1 MKQGRSFI
9 ALLLALVAG
18 VAIAATPQPFVS
30 VGSYSNF
37 RFTAE
42 HQYGVGVDLWKD
54 GSTLLGLFY
63 YAAGPAGDTPAGKIE
78 DVSFDP
84 GTGRLS
90 FTARLTIGQHVC
102 KKHSFVPSQDLF
114 RFSGLLSDGSLE
126 GTLSHAD
133 NLHPELAP
141 AEEKIVLQKSRN
153 EPVVRYTN
161 REQWERGIAPIL
173 EFRGPQW

>member
-54 GSTLLGLFY
+54 GSTLVGLFY
-63 YAAGPAGDTPAGKIE
+63 SAAGPAGDTPAGKLE
-78 DVSFDP
+78 NVVFDP
-84 GTGRLS
+84 ATGHLS
-90 FTARLTIGQHVC
+90 FTARLTVGQHVC
-102 KKHSFVPSQDLF
+102 KVHSFVPSQDLF
-114 RFSGLLSDGSLE
+114 RFNGALTDRSLS
-126 GTLSHAD
+126 A
-133 NLHPELAP
+133 A
-141 AEEKIVLQKSRN
+141 A
-153 EPVVRYTN
+153 
-161 REQWERGIAPIL
+161 
-173 EFRGPQW
+173 